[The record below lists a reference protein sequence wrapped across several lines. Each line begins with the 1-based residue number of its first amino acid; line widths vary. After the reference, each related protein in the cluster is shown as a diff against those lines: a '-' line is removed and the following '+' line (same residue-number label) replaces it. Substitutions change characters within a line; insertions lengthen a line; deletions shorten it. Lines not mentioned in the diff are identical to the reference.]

1 MTTLTTVTITI
12 TPSGPSPSPVAAK
25 PGYEV
30 LFQMQTGW
38 EATVDVDFGT
48 KSPFVSEV
56 KKFSLDGAILSLAH
70 KTYTIA
76 DLEGSF
82 GFNIVPTIRSDP
94 EPPTLSAGDL
104 EVTRDPPKD
113 EEKKK

>member
-12 TPSGPSPSPVAAK
+12 TSSGPSPNPVTVK
-25 PGYEV
+25 PGYQV
-30 LFQMQTGW
+30 LFQMDW
-38 EATVDVDFGT
+38 EAEVDVDFGT

-56 KKFSLDGAILSLAH
+56 KKFSLDGAIQSLAH

-82 GFNIVPTIRSDP
+82 GFNIVPLVRIDP
-94 EPPTLSAGDL
+94 EPPTLSPGDL
-104 EVTRDPPKD
+104 EVTRDPPKED
-113 EEKKK
+113 EKK

>member
-1 MTTLTTVTITI
+1 MTTVTITI
-12 TPSGPSPSPVAAK
+12 TSSGPTPNPAPVK

-30 LFQMQTGW
+30 QFQMDW
-38 EATVDVDFGT
+38 EAQVDVDFGT

-56 KKFSLDGAILSLAH
+56 KKFSLDGAILSLSH

-82 GFNIVPTIRSDP
+82 GFNIVPTIRIDP

-104 EVTRDPPKD
+104 EVTRDPPPKD
-113 EEKKK
+113 EEKK